1 MKRVPLRVDDR
12 SRVYTVCRF
21 VVLALL
27 GSLYRL
33 TVSGAQHIPASGP
46 VLVAVSHKSD
56 LDPLFAGAGLRR
68 QMRFM
73 AKVELFRVPLLGR
86 LIKALGAFPVE
97 RGAGDRAAL
106 EISLQ
111 VLANGEALLMFPEG
125 TRHKDA
131 EIHPFMPGVGMIAM
145 RSGATVIPAALTG
158 TNRIVH
164 NGRPGL
170 PVVHLIIGPPV
181 DLSGFEGRKSVVYA
195 QAAERMRVAV
205 RGLYERS

>member
-1 MKRVPLRVDDR
+1 VRHVPLRTDDR

-21 VVLALL
+21 LIVALL
-27 GSLYRL
+27 GLLYRL
-33 TVSGAQHIPASGP
+33 TVSGAQHVPASGP

-56 LDPLFAGAGLRR
+56 LDPLFAGTGLRR

-73 AKVELFRVPLLGR
+73 AKAELFRVPLLGR

-97 RGAGDRAAL
+97 RGVGDRAAL
-106 EISLQ
+106 ATSLQ
-111 VLANGEALLMFPEG
+111 VLANGEPLLMFPEG
-125 TRHKDA
+125 TRYKDD

-145 RSGATVIPAALTG
+145 RSGVTVIPAALTG

-170 PVVHLIIGPPV
+170 PVVRLIIGPPV
-181 DLSGFEGRKSVVYA
+181 DLSGLVGRKSVVYA
-195 QAAERMRVAV
+195 QAAERMREAV